1 METKLKIMHY
11 INQFFA
17 GIGGE
22 DKAST
27 PLGFAEGALGP
38 GIPLQN
44 LIAEKAKIVMTAYC
58 GDNYF
63 PDHKEAVTQDINRKA
78 RENGVDLLVAG
89 PAFFSGRHGFACV
102 EVCNSFSNSLGMN
115 SITGLAAS
123 SPAIT
128 IYKRYKNRRVYAF
141 PTAENVAGMKDA
153 LDKIAKGVV
162 KCGSRGA
169 MGPAAEE
176 GYIPRGLR
184 VLETMEKSAVE
195 RAIEMLKMRISGSPF
210 TSEFTLEEVEE
221 TPIAQPVSNMSD
233 TVIALA
239 STGGLHVLGN
249 PHGAVSLKNTVWAKY
264 PIGALRSMK
273 QEKWIVVHAGISN
286 VYIAENPN
294 YLVPLDVARELEDRK
309 TFAKL
314 SPNFYST
321 TGVGGAIEEMER
333 IGNEMAKS
341 MKEEGVGAALLTS
354 T

>member
-1 METKLKIMHY
+1 METKLKVMHY

-22 DKAST
+22 DKASV
-27 PLGFAEGALGP
+27 PLEFVEGALGP
-38 GIPLQN
+38 GIPLQK
-44 LIAEKAKIVMTAYC
+44 LISEKANIIMTAYC

-63 PDHKEAVTQDINRKA
+63 PDHKEAVTQEINKRA

-102 EVCNSFSNSLGMN
+102 EVCNSFSNSLGSN
-115 SITGLAAS
+115 SATGLAAS
-123 SPAIT
+123 SPAIP

-141 PTAENVAGMKDA
+141 PTAENVAGMKAA
-153 LDKIAKGVV
+153 LDKIAKGIM

-169 MGPAAEE
+169 LGPAVEE

-184 VLETMEKSAVE
+184 IFETMDKSAVE
-195 RAIEMLKMRISGSPF
+195 RAVEMLRKRIGGSPF
-210 TSEFTLEEVEE
+210 TSEFTLEQVEE
-221 TPIAQPVSNMSD
+221 TPIAEPVSNISD

-239 STGGLHVLGN
+239 STGGLHVSSN
-249 PHGAVSLKNTVWAKY
+249 PYGAVSFKNSVWAKY
-264 PIGALRSMK
+264 PIGKLDSMK
-273 QEKWIVVHAGISN
+273 QEKWVVIHAGISN

-294 YLVPLDVARELEDRK
+294 YLVPLDVGREFESEKRFAR
-309 TFAKL
+309 L

-321 TGVGGAIEEMER
+321 TGVGGALEEMAK
-333 IGNEMAKS
+333 IGTEMAKS
-341 MKEEGVGAALLTS
+341 MKEEGIGAALLVS